1 LDTISALAILAEVN
15 KRRSLFEMTL
25 AVLAVSSCASFAY
38 AQSFPSKPIRLLVG
52 SPPGGG
58 ADFIARALSQKL
70 SESLGQSVIVEN
82 RPGANGAIASE
93 LLARSAPDGHTLIV
107 NIIGHSIN
115 PSVMK
120 LNFDSIND
128 FAFVSQ
134 VAASQNLLVAHPSFP
149 ATTVKALIALSKA
162 KPGEITY
169 GSQGIGASGHL
180 SGELFQLMT
189 GVKWVHV
196 PYKGGAPAM
205 SDLMAGQISLS
216 FGNIPTLVQQVRAG
230 KLRAIAVTGA
240 QRTAAAPDIPTVAES
255 GVPGFEVS
263 NWFGVSAPARTP
275 AAIVDRVYTD
285 IVHALK
291 SPEVRAAFNNAGAE
305 PVGSNP
311 EQYSAF
317 IRNESAKWA
326 KVIKA
331 AGIKGE

>member
-1 LDTISALAILAEVN
+1 MRILVKLALAVCAAFLLA
-15 KRRSLFEMTL
+15 SLTH
-25 AVLAVSSCASFAY
+25 
-38 AQSFPSKPIRLLVG
+38 AQSFPSRPIRLLVG

-70 SESLGQSVIVEN
+70 SDGLGQPLVVEN

-93 LLARSAPDGHTLIV
+93 LLARTTPDGHTLMV
-107 NIIGHSIN
+107 NIIGHAIN

-128 FAFVSQ
+128 FAFISQ

-149 ATTVKALIALSKA
+149 ATNVKALIALSKA
-162 KPGEITY
+162 NPGAITY
-169 GSQGIGASGHL
+169 GSQGVGASGHL

-189 GVKWVHV
+189 GVKWVHI

-205 SDLMAGQISLS
+205 SDLMAGHITLS
-216 FGNIPTLVQQVRAG
+216 FANIPTVIQQVRAG

-240 QRTAAAPDIPTVAES
+240 QRTAAAPETPTVAES

-263 NWFGVSAPARTP
+263 NWFGVCAPAKTP
-275 AAIVDRVYTD
+275 AAIVDRVYAE
-285 IVHALK
+285 IARALK
-291 SPEVRAAFNNAGAE
+291 APEVRAALNNAGAE
-305 PVGSNP
+305 PVGSTP
-311 EQYSAF
+311 EQYTAF
-317 IRNESAKWA
+317 IRNETAKWA

>member
-1 LDTISALAILAEVN
+1 MRILVKLALAVCAAFLLA
-15 KRRSLFEMTL
+15 SLTH
-25 AVLAVSSCASFAY
+25 
-38 AQSFPSKPIRLLVG
+38 AQSFPSRPIRLLVG

-70 SESLGQSVIVEN
+70 SDGLGQPLVVEN

-93 LLARSAPDGHTLIV
+93 LLARTTPDGHTLMV
-107 NIIGHSIN
+107 NIIGHAIN

-128 FAFVSQ
+128 FAFISQ

-149 ATTVKALIALSKA
+149 ATNVKALIALSKA
-162 KPGEITY
+162 NPGAITY
-169 GSQGIGASGHL
+169 GSQGVGASGHL

-189 GVKWVHV
+189 GVKWVHI

-205 SDLMAGQISLS
+205 SDLMAGHITLS
-216 FGNIPTLVQQVRAG
+216 FANIPTVIQQVRAG

-240 QRTAAAPDIPTVAES
+240 QRTAAAPETPTVAES

-263 NWFGVSAPARTP
+263 NWFGVCAPAKTA
-275 AAIVDRVYTD
+275 AAIVDRVYAE
-285 IVHALK
+285 IARALK
-291 SPEVRAAFNNAGAE
+291 APEVRAALNNAGAE
-305 PVGSNP
+305 PVGSTP
-311 EQYSAF
+311 EQYTAF
-317 IRNESAKWA
+317 IRNETAKWA

>member
-1 LDTISALAILAEVN
+1 MRILVKLALAVCAAFLLA
-15 KRRSLFEMTL
+15 SLTH
-25 AVLAVSSCASFAY
+25 
-38 AQSFPSKPIRLLVG
+38 AQSFPSRPIRLLVG

-70 SESLGQSVIVEN
+70 SDGLGQPLVVEN

-93 LLARSAPDGHTLIV
+93 LLARTTPDGHTLMV
-107 NIIGHSIN
+107 NIIGHAIN

-128 FAFVSQ
+128 FAFISQ

-149 ATTVKALIALSKA
+149 ATNVKALIALSKA
-162 KPGEITY
+162 NPGAITY
-169 GSQGIGASGHL
+169 GSQGVGASGHL

-189 GVKWVHV
+189 GVKWVHI

-205 SDLMAGQISLS
+205 SDLMAGHITLS
-216 FGNIPTLVQQVRAG
+216 FANIPTVIQQVRAG

-240 QRTAAAPDIPTVAES
+240 QRTAAAPETPTVAES

-263 NWFGVSAPARTP
+263 NWFGVCAPAKTS
-275 AAIVDRVYTD
+275 AAIVDRVYAE
-285 IVHALK
+285 IARALK
-291 SPEVRAAFNNAGAE
+291 APEVRAALNNAGAE
-305 PVGSNP
+305 PVGSTP
-311 EQYSAF
+311 EQYTAF
-317 IRNESAKWA
+317 IRNETAKWA